1 MGKGAVMDV
10 VVKTRDAER
19 TREAILRAAQTAFAQ
34 RGYAAVGVRDI
45 TGAAEVNASLVN
57 RYFGSKER
65 LFEEALADLLDTR
78 LLTDVP
84 RTGYGAAVMRT
95 FTADTGG
102 RVNPLPIL
110 VLATADPVS
119 REIADRLL
127 RSLVMEPLVRWFNR
141 ADAEERAARMVMLAS
156 GFFTYRLLYPL
167 EPLTGTLTP
176 GARGWLEAQFQ
187 ALVEEVA

>member
-1 MGKGAVMDV
+1 MDAVT
-10 VVKTRDAER
+10 KSRDAER

-34 RGYAAVGVRDI
+34 RGYGAVGVREI
-45 TGAAEVNASLVN
+45 TGAADVNPSLVS

-78 LLTDVP
+78 LLTEVP
-84 RTGYGAAVMRT
+84 REGYGKAVMRA

-127 RSLVMEPLVRWFNR
+127 RSLVIEPLVKWFDR
-141 ADAEERAARMVMLAS
+141 PDAEERAARMVMLAS

-167 EPLTGTLTP
+167 EPLTGAASPATR
-176 GARGWLEAQFQ
+176 AWLEQQFQ
-187 ALVEEVA
+187 ALVESTN

>member
-1 MGKGAVMDV
+1 MEVA
-10 VVKTRDAER
+10 VKTRDAER
-19 TREAILRAAQTAFAQ
+19 TREAILRAAQVAFAQ
-34 RGYAAVGVRDI
+34 RGYAAVGVREI
-45 TGAAEVNASLVN
+45 TGAAEVNPSLVS

-65 LFEEALADLLDTR
+65 LFEEALADLLDAR
-78 LLTDVP
+78 LLTEVP
-84 RTGYGAAVMRT
+84 REGYGAAVMRA

-127 RSLVMEPLVRWFNR
+127 RSLTIEPLVRWFNR

-167 EPLTGTLTP
+167 DALTGTVAPTT
-176 GARGWLEAQFQ
+176 RTWLEQQFQ
-187 ALVEEVA
+187 ALVDDPD

>member
-1 MGKGAVMDV
+1 MELA
-10 VVKTRDAER
+10 VKTRDAER
-19 TREAILRAAQTAFAQ
+19 TRDAILRAAQSAFSQ
-34 RGYAAVGVRDI
+34 RGFAAVGVRDI
-45 TGAAEVNASLVN
+45 TGAAAVNPSLVS

-65 LFEEALADLLDTR
+65 LFEEALADLLNAR
-78 LLTDVP
+78 LLTEVP
-84 RTGYGAAVMRT
+84 REGYGAAVMRV

-127 RSLVMEPLVRWFNR
+127 RSLVIEPLVKWFDR

-167 EPLTGTLTP
+167 EPLTGGVSPDT
-176 GARGWLEAQFQ
+176 RVWLEQQFQ
-187 ALVEEVA
+187 ALVEDGD